1 MMKKLELSI
10 ENKAEKDQIWEIR
23 DVIRDLVNKE
33 QIQELEDKVFPLMK
47 EVVAKIQNFDEK
59 IEDSK
64 RQMVRFDEIVL
75 DKASKYDIVNLNK
88 KVEKCLVKSDFELHV
103 EKYEKFREN
112 LEQRTLNIE
121 EEGKEFTKLIK
132 ANNEG
137 ISHLQNDLVVIKEKQ
152 QDVITN
158 EDLNEIRERI
168 DTKADKV
175 EIAQI

>member
-1 MMKKLELSI
+1 MKKLEQSI

-23 DVIRDLVNKE
+23 DIIRDLVNKE

-47 EVVAKIQNFDEK
+47 EVVGKIQSFDEK

-75 DKASKYDIVNLNK
+75 DKASKYDIVSLNK
-88 KVEKCLVKSDFELHV
+88 KVDKCLIKSDFDLHI
-103 EKYEKFREN
+103 EKYDKFSEN
-112 LEQRTLNIE
+112 LTGRTTTLEDDGQN
-121 EEGKEFTKLIK
+121 KAKLIK
-132 ANNEG
+132 TNKDS
-137 ISHLQNDLVVIKEKQ
+137 ITHLQNEILIIKEKQ